1 MNTIHA
7 TLTWEYLARNRWA
20 LALPFLIAVATALL
34 VLLPLKSLDFSPDAR
49 ELVGLQLVLL
59 WALLFIVILGVFES
73 QGSLKPLYSKPISTT
88 GLVSYFFWGGAILV
102 AAEVALLIFLCRS
115 LLGSTWPFAGPMLFA
130 VVFWG
135 WTQVLFRVSMRTFL
149 WIPATL
155 MIFAALLYWSMYRH
169 GVAPKEGGMIDSS
182 VHYWSALTGLD
193 VLIAIASLLA
203 TFSLTIWRVT
213 CDRSGRPAWPAFGK
227 AETRRSTINKER
239 APALK
244 TFVSGQNAHEWFDFR
259 NRNASLPLVV
269 SAELL
274 MIWFIA
280 FAIYP
285 FNGNLKASWQVAFS
299 GTLFVVITQFVAAIF
314 IHLAAMKGHSVQDY
328 QEAAREQRRR
338 KPVPFGISQFLTALP
353 ITTPQIASA
362 MLRSSARAAG
372 IAAIVI
378 FASFALLGGL
388 SWISGG
394 DAGNMSDSKFNY
406 WKLAFAMTICSLL
419 LTFAVLNLTCLYA
432 PRKVSWEHWVAPL
445 AILLNMLSFWSP
457 AFPFVSLGA
466 GGLALCGFSYAS
478 LQSVKRND
486 ISLSNAA
493 LLWVAGLVAAAGL
506 IFSLPPDTRMSLG
519 PLLGTLVLLGLLPC
533 FTTASALR
541 FLRTN

>member
-59 WALLFIVILGVFES
+59 WALIFIVILGVFES
-73 QGSLKPLYSKPISTT
+73 QGSLKHLYSKPISTT
-88 GLVSYFFWGGAILV
+88 GLVSYFFWGGALLV
-102 AAEVALLIFLCRS
+102 AAEVALLIFFCRS

-149 WIPATL
+149 WVPATL
-155 MIFAALLYWSMYRH
+155 VIFAALLYWSMYHH

-182 VHYWSALTGLD
+182 VHYWSTLTGLD
-193 VLIAIASLLA
+193 VVIAIASLLA
-203 TFSLTIWRVT
+203 TFSLTTWRVT
-213 CDRSGRPAWPAFGK
+213 CDRSGRPAWPALGNVR
-227 AETRRSTINKER
+227 THWPTSNKER
-239 APALK
+239 AQVLK
-244 TFVSGQNAHEWFDFR
+244 TFVSAQSAHEWFDFR
-259 NRNASLPLVV
+259 NKNASLPLVV
-269 SAELL
+269 LAELL
-274 MIWFIA
+274 LIWFIA

-285 FNGNLKASWQVAFS
+285 FYGNLRVSWQVAFS

-314 IHLAAMKGHSVQDY
+314 VHISAMKGHSVQDY
-328 QEAAREQRRR
+328 QGPGREQRHR
-338 KPVPFGISQFLTALP
+338 KPVPFGISQFLKALP
-353 ITTPQIASA
+353 LSTPQIASA

-372 IAAIVI
+372 GAAILI
-378 FASFALLGGL
+378 FASLALLGGL
-388 SWISGG
+388 RWISGDG
-394 DAGNMSDSKFNY
+394 VGYLSDSKFNY
-406 WKLAFAMTICSLL
+406 WKLAFAMTTCSLL

-432 PRKVSWEHWVAPL
+432 PRRVSWEHWVAPL

-466 GGLALCGFSYAS
+466 AGLALCGFSYAS
-478 LQSVKRND
+478 LQSVKRSD
-486 ISLSNAA
+486 IPLSNAA
-493 LLWVAGLVAAAGL
+493 LLWVAGLAATASL

-519 PLLGTLVLLGLLPC
+519 PLLGTLVLLGLLPF

>member
-1 MNTIHA
+1 
-7 TLTWEYLARNRWA
+7 
-20 LALPFLIAVATALL
+20 
-34 VLLPLKSLDFSPDAR
+34 
-49 ELVGLQLVLL
+49 VLL

-73 QGSLKPLYSKPISTT
+73 QGSLKSLYSKPISTT
-88 GLVSYFFWGGAILV
+88 GLVSYLFWGGAILV

-115 LLGSTWPFAGPMLFA
+115 LLGSTWPFAGPILFA

-149 WIPATL
+149 WIPAML
-155 MIFAALLYWSMYRH
+155 MVFAALLYWSMYRH

-227 AETRRSTINKER
+227 AETRRSTISKER

-388 SWISGG
+388 SWILAG
-394 DAGNMSDSKFNY
+394 DAGNVSDSKFNY
-406 WKLAFAMTICSLL
+406 WKLASAMTICSLL

-432 PRKVSWEHWVAPL
+432 PRRVS
-445 AILLNMLSFWSP
+445 
-457 AFPFVSLGA
+457 
-466 GGLALCGFSYAS
+466 
-478 LQSVKRND
+478 
-486 ISLSNAA
+486 
-493 LLWVAGLVAAAGL
+493 
-506 IFSLPPDTRMSLG
+506 
-519 PLLGTLVLLGLLPC
+519 
-533 FTTASALR
+533 
-541 FLRTN
+541 